1 MEKPGVLY
9 KMTTSNNST
18 NMITFLVN
26 CSLTGK
32 PFSILVGLTIFT
44 LSHNYHLA
52 ANFTFTGYSE
62 DWSLE
67 LPATL
72 LCPLYSSMKEKLETA
87 HGPSTEIEKSFSPW
101 KPGDAFSIDDMEID
115 NGQSR

>member
-44 LSHNYHLA
+44 LLHNYHLA

>member
-1 MEKPGVLY
+1 MTRIAGYAQLERFKGETEILQNKEEKAPA
-9 KMTTSNNST
+9 
-18 NMITFLVN
+18 
-26 CSLTGK
+26 
-32 PFSILVGLTIFT
+32 
-44 LSHNYHLA
+44 SHNYLLA

-115 NGQSR
+115 NGQTR